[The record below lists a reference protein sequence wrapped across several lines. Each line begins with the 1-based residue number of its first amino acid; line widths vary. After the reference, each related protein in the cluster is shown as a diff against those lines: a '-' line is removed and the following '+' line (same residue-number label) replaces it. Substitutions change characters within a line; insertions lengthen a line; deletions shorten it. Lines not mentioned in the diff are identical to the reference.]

1 MVESYSQLMSGVL
14 VACTAFLGLSL
25 VYLGQLRTN
34 GAETEEL
41 RRSRQR
47 IGWSFL
53 IGILTVFWV
62 ILWLANHWPW
72 GTLLATIALIFQ
84 IGLFLPEVWRF
95 LITRR

>member
-1 MVESYSQLMSGVL
+1 MIESLGQLMSGVL

-41 RRSRQR
+41 RQSRQR

-53 IGILTVFWV
+53 IGVLTIFWI
-62 ILWLANHWPW
+62 ILWLTNHWPW
-72 GTLLATIALIFQ
+72 GALLATILLIFQ
-84 IGLFLPEVWRF
+84 ISLFFPEVLRF
-95 LITRR
+95 LIIRR